1 MAIGD
6 YPDLMG
12 VTELPC
18 SLLADEHLVAQ
29 QCRAR
34 CLVADLLGRTSHVD
48 VDDLR
53 PLIDVE
59 AGGLGHLTR
68 IGPGD
73 LHNPRLR
80 LALVIDAPPRL
91 LAGPEQGVLVDDV
104 ALYFGEAATPAVE
117 EEHGQFTANR
127 KTNAFNKSDEEACN
141 WVFLTAIKALQ
152 ERARQQGGN
161 AVINIYSYYYKNEFV
176 SETEF
181 ECGAGTMVAGV
192 TMIGDVVTLAE

>member
-1 MAIGD
+1 MH
-6 YPDLMG
+6 Y
-12 VTELPC
+12 
-18 SLLADEHLVAQ
+18 LAVFILV
-29 QCRAR
+29 
-34 CLVADLLGRTSHVD
+34 
-48 VDDLR
+48 
-53 PLIDVE
+53 
-59 AGGLGHLTR
+59 
-68 IGPGD
+68 
-73 LHNPRLR
+73 
-80 LALVIDAPPRL
+80 LALLFSASTGDARNTIHQL
-91 LAGPEQGVLVDDV
+91 SIADALAEGEAKGVLVDGI

-117 EEHGQFTANR
+117 KDHGQFTANR

-161 AVINIYSYYYKNEFV
+161 AVVNIYSYYYKNKVV